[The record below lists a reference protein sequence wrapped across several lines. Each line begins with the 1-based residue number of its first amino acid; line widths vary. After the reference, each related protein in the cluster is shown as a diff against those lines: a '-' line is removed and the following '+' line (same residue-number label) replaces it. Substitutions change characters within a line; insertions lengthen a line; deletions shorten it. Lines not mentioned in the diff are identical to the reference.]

1 MTNAFNDIIFFSC
14 LFSLW
19 NALLCS
25 PCSIGV
31 DDQGNDEELPIMPS
45 SAPMFWSLISPLLPR
60 TSLISSPRSTRCYLV
75 VPPLNLQHNHPLKSS
90 ISGHALVDV
99 RICTTPFTHEII
111 PTNFG
116 NMNHSSVPLQA
127 HNAFVSG
134 ATRPEA
140 THELTHN
147 QIVNLI
153 GWHSS
158 TISSA

>member
-14 LFSLW
+14 HFLFGTL
-19 NALLCS
+19 LLCS

-31 DDQGNDEELPIMPS
+31 DDQGNDKKLPIMPS
-45 SAPMFWSLISPLLPR
+45 SAPISGLLFPLYFPR
-60 TSLISSPRSTRCYLV
+60 TSMISSPRSTRCYLV
-75 VPPLNLQHNHPLKSS
+75 VPPLNLQHNHSLKSS
-90 ISGHALVDV
+90 ISGHALVNV
-99 RICTTPFTHEII
+99 RICTTPFTHEIT

-140 THELTHN
+140 THELIHN
-147 QIVNLI
+147 QIANLI